1 MTDRHRAIYR
11 DEAYEILAELE
22 SSLLTL
28 EKAPDDSETID
39 RVFRAMHTIKGS
51 GAMFGYDDIAAF
63 THEVETVFDLVRRGE
78 LAVTGELIDLTL
90 KARDRIKA
98 MLDGDAETDSDRK
111 DAAAIIASLRALV
124 PGGGGKAAIHAA
136 DAAPAGTGPSPAP
149 EGDGVSRAYRIRF
162 RPPKDIFLRG
172 ANPVALINE
181 LRGMGECTVVAET
194 DAIPLLDD
202 LNPEYCYTCWDLLLN
217 SRRKADAVKDV
228 FIFVQ
233 DDSELSIDVIDY
245 GDADAASDE
254 YKNLGDILLERGDVS
269 PEGLQKVLARQKR
282 LGELLVEAGLTTEN
296 KVKTALLEQQLVK
309 ERREK
314 RQAAESTGSIRVAA
328 EKLDLLVN
336 LVGEMVTVQARFGQM
351 AERRSDAELIA
362 FAEEVERLTWELRDN
377 AMSIRMLPIGTT
389 FSRFKRLVRDLS
401 AELGKEIDLSTEG
414 AETEID
420 KTVIDKLFDP
430 LVHLIRNSID
440 HGIEM
445 PEVRESLGKPRRG
458 TVHLSAIHAG
468 GNVLI
473 RVRDDGAGLD
483 REAIRAR
490 ATEAGLIAP
499 GAELTDKELSGL
511 VVLPGFSTAK
521 TVTSVSGRGVGMD
534 VVKRGIEALRGSLE
548 IDSKVGEGTTV
559 TVRLPLTLAIIDGLL
574 MAVGNGFFVLP
585 LSSVEE
591 CIELSRADSE
601 KSHGRDI
608 AEVRGHAVPYVRL
621 RKRFAVAGEPPDI
634 EQIVIAD
641 VDGSRVGFVVDRVV
655 GELQTVIKG
664 LGSVYRGVDG
674 VSGCTILGD
683 GTVALI
689 LDAPR
694 LVRGAEIDERASLN

>member
-28 EKAPDDSETID
+28 EKAPDDAETID

-51 GAMFGYDDIAAF
+51 GAMFGFDDIASF
-63 THEVETVFDLVRRGE
+63 THEVETIFDMVRRGE
-78 LAVTGELIDLTL
+78 LAVTGGLIDLTL
-90 KARDRIKA
+90 KARDRVKA
-98 MLDGDAETDSDRK
+98 MLDGDAETDSDRAE
-111 DAAAIIASLRALV
+111 AARIIESLRALV
-124 PGGGGKAAIHAA
+124 PGGGRKAAGRGPSAPPPGTGSSGDPA
-136 DAAPAGTGPSPAP
+136 GDAA
-149 EGDGVSRAYRIRF
+149 SRTYRIRF

-172 ANPVALINE
+172 TNPATLLNE
-181 LRGMGECTVVAET
+181 LRGLGECTIVAET

-202 LNPEYCYTCWDLLLN
+202 LNPEHCYAYWDLLLN
-217 SRRKADAVKDV
+217 TRRKSDAVKDV
-228 FIFVQ
+228 FIFVE

-245 GDADAASDE
+245 GEAGADE
-254 YKNLGDILLERGDVS
+254 YKNLGDILLERGDIS
-269 PEGLQKVLARQKR
+269 LEGLRKVLARQKR
-282 LGELLVEAGLTTEN
+282 LGEMLVEAGLVPEN
-296 KVKTALLEQQLVK
+296 KVKTALLEQQHIK

-314 RQAAESTGSIRVAA
+314 REAAESSGSIRVAS

-336 LVGEMVTVQARFGQM
+336 LVGELVTVQARFSQM
-351 AERRSDAELIA
+351 AERKSDAEMLQ
-362 FAEEVERLTWELRDN
+362 FAEEVERLTWDLRDN

-401 AELGKEIDLSTEG
+401 AELGKDIELTTEG

-440 HGIEM
+440 HGIET
-445 PEVRESLGKPRRG
+445 PDVREARGKPRRG
-458 TVHLSAIHAG
+458 TVHLSAAHAG
-468 GNVLI
+468 ANVLI

-490 ATEAGLIAP
+490 AAAAGLIAA
-499 GAELTDKELSGL
+499 GAELTDKELAGL
-511 VVLPGFSTAK
+511 IVLPGFSTAQA
-521 TVTSVSGRGVGMD
+521 VTNVSGRGVGMD

-548 IDSKVGEGTTV
+548 VDSVPGEGTTV

-574 MAVGNGFFVLP
+574 MSVGDGFFVLP

-591 CIELSRADSE
+591 CIELSRSDVAA
-601 KSHGRDI
+601 SHGRDI

-621 RKRFAVAGEPPDI
+621 RERFVIAGEPPDI
-634 EQIVIAD
+634 QQIVIAD
-641 VDGSRVGFVVDRVV
+641 VEGARVGFVVDRVV
-655 GELQTVIKG
+655 GELQTVIKS
-664 LGSVYRGVDG
+664 LGRVYRGVDG
-674 VSGCTILGD
+674 VSGSTILGD

-694 LVRGAEIDERASLN
+694 IVRGAERAERASLQ

>member
-28 EKAPDDSETID
+28 EKAPDDAETID

-51 GAMFGYDDIAAF
+51 GAMFGFDDIASF
-63 THEVETVFDLVRRGE
+63 THEVETIFDMVRRGE
-78 LAVTGELIDLTL
+78 LAVTGGLIDLTL
-90 KARDRIKA
+90 KARDRVKA
-98 MLDGDAETDSDRK
+98 MLDGDAETDSDRAE
-111 DAAAIIASLRALV
+111 AARIIESLRALV
-124 PGGGGKAAIHAA
+124 PGGGRKAAGRGPSAPPPGTGSSGDPA
-136 DAAPAGTGPSPAP
+136 GDAA
-149 EGDGVSRAYRIRF
+149 SRTYRIRF

-172 ANPVALINE
+172 TNPATLLNE
-181 LRGMGECTVVAET
+181 LRGLGECTIVAET

-202 LNPEYCYTCWDLLLN
+202 LNPEHCYAYWDLLLN
-217 SRRKADAVKDV
+217 TRRKSDAVKDV
-228 FIFVQ
+228 FIFVE

-245 GDADAASDE
+245 GEAGADE
-254 YKNLGDILLERGDVS
+254 YKNLGGILLERGDIS
-269 PEGLQKVLARQKR
+269 LEGLRKVLARQKR
-282 LGELLVEAGLTTEN
+282 LGEMLVEAGLVPEN
-296 KVKTALLEQQLVK
+296 KVKTALLEQQHIK

-314 RQAAESTGSIRVAA
+314 REAAESSGSIRVAS

-336 LVGEMVTVQARFGQM
+336 LVGELVTVQARFSQM
-351 AERRSDAELIA
+351 AERKSDAEMLQ
-362 FAEEVERLTWELRDN
+362 FAEEVERLTWDLRDN

-401 AELGKEIDLSTEG
+401 AELGKDIELTTEG

-440 HGIEM
+440 HGIET
-445 PEVRESLGKPRRG
+445 PDVREARGKPRRG
-458 TVHLSAIHAG
+458 TVHLSAAHAG
-468 GNVLI
+468 ANVLI

-490 ATEAGLIAP
+490 AAAAGLIAA
-499 GAELTDKELSGL
+499 GAELTDKELAGL
-511 VVLPGFSTAK
+511 IVLPGFSTAQA
-521 TVTSVSGRGVGMD
+521 VTNVSGRGVGMD

-548 IDSKVGEGTTV
+548 VDSVPGEGTTV

-574 MAVGNGFFVLP
+574 MSVGDGFFVLP

-591 CIELSRADSE
+591 CIELSRSDVAA
-601 KSHGRDI
+601 SHGRDI

-621 RKRFAVAGEPPDI
+621 RERFVIAGEPPDI
-634 EQIVIAD
+634 QQIVIAD
-641 VDGSRVGFVVDRVV
+641 VEGARVGFVVDRVV
-655 GELQTVIKG
+655 GELQTVIKS
-664 LGSVYRGVDG
+664 LGRVYRGVDG
-674 VSGCTILGD
+674 VSGSTILGD

-694 LVRGAEIDERASLN
+694 IVRGAERAERASLQ

>member
-1 MTDRHRAIYR
+1 MTDRHREIYR

-28 EKAPDDSETID
+28 ETAPDDAETVD

-51 GAMFGYDDIAAF
+51 GAMFGFDDIASF
-63 THEVETVFDLVRRGE
+63 THEVETVFDMVRRGE

-98 MLDGDAETDSDRK
+98 MLDGDADSDSDRAN
-111 DAAAIIASLRALV
+111 AAAIIASLRALV
-124 PGGGGKAAIHAA
+124 PGGSLK
-136 DAAPAGTGPSPAP
+136 APAGALAASPTGKDPSRDQAA
-149 EGDGVSRAYRIRF
+149 DDAARTYRIRF
-162 RPPKDIFLRG
+162 RPPKDVFLRG
-172 ANPVALINE
+172 VSPAALLNE

-202 LNPEYCYTCWDLLLN
+202 LNPERCYTYWDLLLN
-217 SRRKADAVKDV
+217 THRKTDAVKDV
-228 FIFVQ
+228 FIFVE
-233 DDSELSIDVIDY
+233 DGSELSIDVVDY
-245 GDADAASDE
+245 GVAAAEE

-269 PEGLQKVLARQKR
+269 PEGLRKVLAHQKR
-282 LGELLVEAGLTTEN
+282 LGEMLVEAGLVSEN
-296 KVKTALLEQQLVK
+296 KVRTALLEQQHVK

-314 RQAAESTGSIRVAA
+314 RQAAETTGSLRVAS

-336 LVGEMVTVQARFGQM
+336 LVGELVTVQARFSQM
-351 AERRSDAELIA
+351 AERRSDAEMLA

-401 AELGKEIDLSTEG
+401 AELGKDIELTAEG

-445 PEVRESLGKPRRG
+445 PEVREARGKPRRG
-458 TVHLSAIHAG
+458 TVHLSAEHAG
-468 GNVLI
+468 ANVLI

-483 REAIRAR
+483 REAIGAR
-490 ATEAGLIAP
+490 AAAAGLVAP
-499 GAELTDKELSGL
+499 GADLTDKEIAGL
-511 VVLPGFSTAK
+511 IVLPGFSTAQ
-521 TVTSVSGRGVGMD
+521 TVTNVSGRGVGMD
-534 VVKRGIEALRGSLE
+534 VVRRGIEALRGSLE
-548 IDSKVGEGTTV
+548 IDSRVGEGTTV

-574 MAVGNGFFVLP
+574 MSIGKGFFVLP

-591 CIELSRADSE
+591 CVELSRADSE
-601 KSHGRDI
+601 RSNGRNIVDL
-608 AEVRGHAVPYVRL
+608 RGHAVPYVRL
-621 RKRFAVAGEPPDI
+621 RERFAVGGEPPDI

-641 VDGSRVGFVVDRVV
+641 VEGARFGFVVDRVV
-655 GELQTVIKG
+655 GELQTVIKS
-664 LGSVYRGVDG
+664 LGRVYRGVDG
-674 VSGCTILGD
+674 VSGSTILGD

-694 LVRGAEIDERASLN
+694 IVRGAETDERASFH

>member
-28 EKAPDDSETID
+28 EKAPDDAETID

-63 THEVETVFDLVRRGE
+63 THEVETVFDMVRRGE
-78 LAVTGELIDLTL
+78 LAVTGTLIDLTL

-98 MLDGDAETDSDRK
+98 MLDGDVETDAERAE
-111 DAAAIIASLRALV
+111 AARIIDSLRALI
-124 PGGGGKAAIHAA
+124 PGGSGKAAGG
-136 DAAPAGTGPSPAP
+136 APATPPAGNESKGEP
-149 EGDGVSRAYRIRF
+149 AKDATARTYRIRF

-172 ANPVALINE
+172 SSPVALLNE
-181 LRGMGECTVVAET
+181 LRAMGECTVAAET
-194 DAIPLLDD
+194 DAIPLLDE
-202 LNPEYCYTCWDLLLN
+202 LNPEHCYAYWDLLLN
-217 SRRKADAVKDV
+217 TRRKSDAVKDV

-245 GDADAASDE
+245 GEASGEE

-269 PEGLQKVLARQKR
+269 PEGLRKVLARQKR
-282 LGELLVEAGLTTEN
+282 LGEMLVEAGLVPEN
-296 KVKTALLEQQLVK
+296 KVKTALLEQQHLK

-314 RQAAESTGSIRVAA
+314 REAAEGSGSIRVAS

-336 LVGEMVTVQARFGQM
+336 LVGELVTVQARFSQM
-351 AERRSDAELIA
+351 AERRGDGEMAQ

-401 AELGKEIDLSTEG
+401 AELGKDIELTTEG

-430 LVHLIRNSID
+430 LVHLIRNAID
-440 HGIEM
+440 HGLET
-445 PEVRESLGKPRRG
+445 PEVREAHGKPGRG
-458 TVHLSAIHAG
+458 TIHLSAAHAG
-468 GNVLI
+468 ANVLI

-490 ATEAGLIAP
+490 AAAAGLIAP
-499 GAELTDKELSGL
+499 GAELTEKEIAGL
-511 VVLPGFSTAK
+511 ILLPGFSTAE

-534 VVKRGIEALRGSLE
+534 VVKRGIEALRGSLDIE
-548 IDSKVGEGTTV
+548 SAPGEGTTV

-574 MAVGNGFFVLP
+574 MSVGEGFFVLP

-591 CIELSRADSE
+591 CVELSRADVAA
-601 KSHGRDI
+601 SHGRDF

-621 RKRFAVAGEPPDI
+621 RERFAVAGQPPDI

-641 VDGSRVGFVVDRVV
+641 VEGARVGFVVDHVV
-655 GELQTVIKG
+655 GELQTVIKS
-664 LGSVYRGVDG
+664 LGRVYRDVDG
-674 VSGCTILGD
+674 VSGSTILGD

-694 LVRGAEIDERASLN
+694 IVRSAEFEERSSLH